1 MRAELL
7 IRRQQFSGSSDLR
20 SVGLAQGKTEQIT
33 SAALHLQIWN
43 IKQNKKIMFSPF
55 LCKSDISARLPADHR
70 YLPGLL
76 LRQQPPPPPLSHR
89 LFIICYQQT
98 SEPPKKSCTAC
109 VENLQQVPATR
120 QIYQR
125 AALSHGCTFRAELH
139 RIASSFSRCYWT
151 EIESAVTYKIT
162 PKSLNEALTWSL
174 WAGNW
179 N

>member
-7 IRRQQFSGSSDLR
+7 IRRQQFSGSSSPTDPR

-33 SAALHLQIWN
+33 CAALHLQIWN

-76 LRQQPPPPPLSHR
+76 LRQQPQPPPPPPPPLSHR

-98 SEPPKKSCTAC
+98 SEPPPKK
-109 VENLQQVPATR
+109 
-120 QIYQR
+120 
-125 AALSHGCTFRAELH
+125 LH
-139 RIASSFSRCYWT
+139 RLCWEPTAGSCHASNLSARGPISWLHLQGWTAPHSKQFFS
-151 EIESAVTYKIT
+151 VL
-162 PKSLNEALTWSL
+162 LNRDRISSRI
-174 WAGNW
+174 
-179 N
+179 